1 MAIETLIAAL
11 MPAVK
16 VIAPKVAA
24 SLIAEAIKKTAG
36 RLWDLK
42 KSELE
47 KKTTESIE
55 SAYKEFIRNFPEGQA
70 FDKPE
75 ILKNFLKSKT
85 LNTELGK
92 IMLSDHDQPNLSTLY
107 QAFLEAGYQ
116 KDMLRE
122 FDFNCAMNAF
132 LDKFKEGIADIIEH
146 RRNEEKGYFKL
157 YLDQVAE
164 NCMELDFVGM
174 PDLRDKKPICLN
186 DVFITLRAREQ
197 MPENDVKIEDE
208 IDDENKP
215 EAEILKR
222 QRETMQ
228 QRESAPVM
236 LEEALKNN
244 SKVVILGGPGSGK
257 TTMLRYAS
265 LILAQ
270 EDKRDKADAE
280 IPIYLELSRFA
291 DRDNPQQSFLE
302 FIYDYVNS
310 TLNVSLPEGF
320 FEKFLDQGKCILLL
334 DGLDE
339 VATLGQR
346 VDVKNIVS
354 SLASRYGANKLVV
367 TSRIA
372 GYREASLSHDF
383 LHFTI
388 CDLTPDDV
396 KQFAHKWY
404 VTKEGESKNAHEK
417 ADNLINAIGRN
428 PRVSALAN
436 NPLMLTIIAL
446 IHRVEAELPNQ
457 RIKLYDKCTES
468 LLHTWEVVKNRSGD
482 YMLETEKR
490 KRVEWIAYWMQDI
503 PGSGERERT
512 VRKSQIEQKL
522 AEFLINRNKMAENEA
537 DEEAISFI
545 SQIRRRTGVLVE
557 KGREMY
563 SFAHL
568 TFQEYFS
575 ACYIS
580 RQAVKEGVDG
590 LWEKEIKPR
599 LHDPRWREVIL
610 LLMGKLNDE
619 QDDVTPEFV
628 KRIRNAKSHYEDILH
643 RDLIIAGR
651 CLADDIA
658 FDESLKNEIIGSL
671 FELYW
676 NGKYAS
682 LINNVGAILTS
693 MVGSKCESDVEQRL
707 IKAMGDD
714 NPNVRYS
721 AADALGNL
729 GKSSDDVVSALLK
742 AMGDKD
748 SSVRYYAASA
758 LGRIGK
764 SSDDVVSALL
774 KAMGD
779 DDSSVRSGAASAL
792 GEVGKSSDDVVSAL
806 VKAMGDESSDV
817 RSRAAPALGNLGK
830 SSDDV
835 VSALIKAMGDDNSY
849 VRSRAAYAL
858 GNLGKSSDDVV
869 SALIKAMGDDK
880 EWNVRYN
887 AASALGNLGKP
898 SDDVVSALIKA
909 TGDDKEWNV
918 RSRAADALGNL
929 GKSSDDVMNAL
940 VSRIN
945 IESNSDVADTI
956 FYALSSLSAVEYSN
970 AKTH

>member
-1 MAIETLIAAL
+1 METVTLSTIALSFAIKVASSLAAKAIE
-11 MPAVK
+11 
-16 VIAPKVAA
+16 
-24 SLIAEAIKKTAG
+24 KTASH
-36 RLWDLK
+36 LWGLK
-42 KSELE
+42 KPELE
-47 KKTTESIE
+47 KRFKEATES
-55 SAYKEFIRNFPEGQA
+55 ACKEFIRNFPIGQA
-70 FDKPE
+70 FDNPE
-75 ILKNFLKSKT
+75 IFNNFLESDSI
-85 LNTELGK
+85 NIELEK
-92 IMLSDHDQPNLSTLY
+92 IIYTDHDHPNLSTLY
-107 QAFLEAGYQ
+107 QAFIEAGF
-116 KDMLRE
+116 KEDMLRE
-122 FDFNCAMNAF
+122 FDFNSAMNAF

-146 RRNEEKGYFKL
+146 RRNEEKGYLKQ

-186 DVFITLRAREQ
+186 DVFITLHAREQ
-197 MPENDVKIEDE
+197 MPENDVTIEDE

-257 TTMLRYAS
+257 STMLRYAS

-270 EDKRDKADAE
+270 ENELDKTDTE

-291 DRDNPQQSFLE
+291 DRDNLQQSFLE

-310 TLNVSLPEGF
+310 TLNVSLPDGF

-339 VATLGQR
+339 VGTLGQR
-346 VDVKNIVS
+346 VEVKNIVS
-354 SLASRYGANKLVV
+354 LLASRYSANKFVV

-396 KQFAHKWY
+396 KDFAHKWY
-404 VTKEGESKNAHEK
+404 VTKEGESKDAHDK

-428 PRVSALAN
+428 PRVSALAS

-468 LLHTWEVVKNRSGD
+468 LLHTWEVVKKRND
-482 YMLETEKR
+482 EYMSETEKR

-522 AEFLINRNKMAENEA
+522 TEFLINRNKMAESEA
-537 DEEAISFI
+537 EEEAESFI
-545 SQIRRRTGVLVE
+545 NQIRRRTGVLVE

-580 RQAVKEGVDG
+580 RQAVKEGVNG

-599 LHDPRWREVIL
+599 IHDPRWREVIL

-619 QDDVTPEFV
+619 QDDVTPELV
-628 KRIRNAKSHYEDILH
+628 KRIRNADSSYEDILH

-658 FDESLKNEIIGSL
+658 VDESLKNEIIGSL
-671 FELYW
+671 FDLYW
-676 NGKYAS
+676 NGKYRS

-714 NPNVRYS
+714 DSDVRS
-721 AADALGNL
+721 RAASALGNL

-742 AMGDKD
+742 AMGDDKEWN
-748 SSVRYYAASA
+748 VRYIAADA

-779 DDSSVRSGAASAL
+779 DNVNVRYIAASAL
-792 GEVGKSSDDVVSAL
+792 GQIGKSSGDVVSALIKAIGDNTKVRSSVASALGKIGKSSDDVVSAL
-806 VKAMGDESSDV
+806 LKAMGDDNIDV
-817 RSRAAPALGNLGK
+817 RSRAASALGQIGK

-835 VSALIKAMGDDNSY
+835 VSALIKAMGDDNVS
-849 VRSRAAYAL
+849 VRSSAASAL
-858 GNLGKSSDDVV
+858 GRIGKSSDDVV
-869 SALIKAMGDDK
+869 SALINAMGDD
-880 EWNVRYN
+880 NVSVCSS
-887 AASALGNLGKP
+887 AAS
-898 SDDVVSALIKA
+898 
-909 TGDDKEWNV
+909 
-918 RSRAADALGNL
+918 ALGNL
-929 GKSSDDVMNAL
+929 GKSSDDVMKAL
-940 VSRIN
+940 LSRIN
-945 IESNSDVADTI
+945 IESDSNVADAI
-956 FYALSSLSAVEYSN
+956 FNALSSLSAVEY
-970 AKTH
+970 KEFETVTRDK